1 MTEQIIESGRILKRK
16 LSTLVG
22 RLESGNK
29 LVVKKNESEKLLFL
43 LIPSIS
49 GKGSTSTVFSATSIT
64 CVVSAADEV
73 CFLLFSAQA
82 VRISRRITNERIRFA
97 YDEMQKYRLLN
108 KCRIISSYGIYL
120 HGAGLFIKS
129 PEPP

>member
-49 GKGSTSTVFSATSIT
+49 GKDSINTVFSATSIT
-64 CVVSAADEV
+64 FVVSAAVEV
-73 CFLLFSAQA
+73 CFLLLSVQA
-82 VRISRRITNERIRFA
+82 VKISRRINNERICFA
-97 YDEMQKYRLLN
+97 YDEMQK
-108 KCRIISSYGIYL
+108 
-120 HGAGLFIKS
+120 
-129 PEPP
+129 